1 VAVSAFWA
9 MAADVFTNIESSQ
22 RLFGLLGAGATAGQ
36 LIGSI
41 LASYL
46 VARSSKI
53 FNSNSTSGGGDDDN
67 NKNST
72 TAGASMLPLVVS
84 SLLLE
89 VAGRLMLQVKPPS
102 PSLPSSSLDA
112 LLPMRI
118 SVSNSSLTGNDNV
131 SNRSN
136 KTGVVEVLRS
146 SIHTTW
152 LQTKRGFFLIQ
163 TSQYL
168 IYICVYL
175 ILNYIIS
182 SSFYFQKALV
192 AHQLHGSANRVAFYA
207 NINSASA
214 AIILVLQ
221 LFATGRL
228 IKLLGTSIALA
239 VLPSVAGVSL
249 ALISMHHTAAVIA
262 AMEIIRKLIAYSLAR
277 PTRET
282 LFAVLTKDEKYIA
295 KLFIDTV
302 IQRAGDTAA
311 ALMFQIIV
319 PALGFGAGTLAVFA
333 IPVCFA
339 MALVGYTL
347 GAMQHNLS
355 QQSGTTNK
363 NDSDS
368 DFDR

>member
-1 VAVSAFWA
+1 
-9 MAADVFTNIESSQ
+9 
-22 RLFGLLGAGATAGQ
+22 
-36 LIGSI
+36 
-41 LASYL
+41 
-46 VARSSKI
+46 
-53 FNSNSTSGGGDDDN
+53 
-67 NKNST
+67 
-72 TAGASMLPLVVS
+72 
-84 SLLLE
+84 
-89 VAGRLMLQVKPPS
+89 
-102 PSLPSSSLDA
+102 
-112 LLPMRI
+112 
-118 SVSNSSLTGNDNV
+118 
-131 SNRSN
+131 
-136 KTGVVEVLRS
+136 
-146 SIHTTW
+146 
-152 LQTKRGFFLIQ
+152 
-163 TSQYL
+163 
-168 IYICVYL
+168 
-175 ILNYIIS
+175 
-182 SSFYFQKALV
+182 
-192 AHQLHGSANRVAFYA
+192 
-207 NINSASA
+207 
-214 AIILVLQ
+214 
-221 LFATGRL
+221 
-228 IKLLGTSIALA
+228 
-239 VLPSVAGVSL
+239 
-249 ALISMHHTAAVIA
+249 LISMHHTAAVIA

>member
-1 VAVSAFWA
+1 
-9 MAADVFTNIESSQ
+9 MFTNIESSQ

-36 LIGSI
+36 LVGSI
-41 LASYL
+41 LATYL
-46 VARSSKI
+46 VAKSPKI
-53 FNSNSTSGGGDDDN
+53 FNNCS
-67 NKNST
+67 
-72 TAGASMLPLVVS
+72 TAGASMLPLIIS

-89 VAGRLMLQVKPPS
+89 IAGRLMLQVKAPS
-102 PSLPSSSLDA
+102 SLPSSSLDA
-112 LLPMRI
+112 LLLPMKA
-118 SVSNSSLTGNDNV
+118 SMSNSSLTG
-131 SNRSN
+131 SSCRSN
-136 KTGVVEVLRS
+136 KTEVLRT

-152 LQTKRGFFLIQ
+152 LQTKRGLFLIKS
-163 TSQYL
+163 SQYL

-239 VLPSVAGVSL
+239 VLPIVAGVSL
-249 ALISMHHTAAVIA
+249 MFISMHPTAAVVA

-282 LFAVLTKDEKYIA
+282 LFTVLTKDEKYIA

-319 PALGFGAGTLAVFA
+319 PALGFGAGTLAVFVV
-333 IPVCFA
+333 PVCVA
-339 MALVGYTL
+339 MALVGYKL

-355 QQSGTTNK
+355 QQSHFIINNN
-363 NDSDS
+363 NDG
-368 DFDR
+368 FDR